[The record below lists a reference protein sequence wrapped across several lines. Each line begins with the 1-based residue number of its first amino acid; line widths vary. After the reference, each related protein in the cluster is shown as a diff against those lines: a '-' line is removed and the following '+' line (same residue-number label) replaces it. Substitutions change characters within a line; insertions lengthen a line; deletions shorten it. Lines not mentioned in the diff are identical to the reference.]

1 MHLLTI
7 YMIKNIVALAFVL
20 LLSAQLKAQDIL
32 LTLTGKEVPCVVNKV
47 DTFFV
52 FYQPLGKLDFV
63 EKSFVSKITPT
74 KLLMKDGTEKNVVF
88 DRAANDFNGPYIFF
102 REMGKVEKRKDRYNY
117 FSCTLNS
124 FDTLLPAQDSIKLTS
139 REQILY
145 AQDSLHKKFQLTVE
159 EQRAYTYGR
168 RSAIRNFKSPWS
180 TLGGVATGFAGGVIL
195 PFFYGAG
202 PGVVYVAINGAI
214 RPPVGPTSPEDQ
226 PYLQNEYFIEGYRNQ
241 ARLIK
246 VKNSVL
252 GAVPSIGVGILVRYF
267 GTVY

>member
-7 YMIKNIVALAFVL
+7 YMIKNIVGLTFIF
-20 LLSAQLKAQDIL
+20 LLSAELKAQDIL

-63 EKSFVSKITPT
+63 EKSFVSRITPT
-74 KLLMKDGTEKNVVF
+74 KLFMKDGTEKNVVF

-117 FSCTLNS
+117 FSCTINS

-139 REQILY
+139 KETILY
-145 AQDSLHKKFQLTVE
+145 AQDSLHKKFQFTVE

-168 RSAIRNFKSPWS
+168 RSARENFRSPWS
-180 TLGGVATGFAGGVIL
+180 TIGGVAAGFTGGVVL
-195 PFFYGAG
+195 NLFYAAA
-202 PGVVYVAINGAI
+202 PALAYCAINSAI
-214 RPPVGPTSPEDQ
+214 RPQVGKISSRDEAYKNDE
-226 PYLQNEYFIEGYRNQ
+226 LFIEGYRDQ
-241 ARLIK
+241 ARLLK
-246 VKNSVL
+246 VKNSIL
-252 GAVPSIGVGILVRYF
+252 GAVPSLAIGIFIKYASGSN
-267 GTVY
+267 